1 MEYKRN
7 NNMQQSVFETVCS
20 RSQEFYSR
28 ECYNQSVVSDFKI
41 DLLNRP
47 EEASADPFKSMD
59 NLVHGYLRDARE
71 IYLYAELELDED
83 DDIVVTNSDNTQK
96 VNWSRLAEFSNL
108 ETLTIVADAYNGFTT
123 QASSNSCMVLN
134 ITSFTECS
142 AREVMGYNPISNIKT
157 LYNNYSMPSFE
168 WLTRF
173 PNLVIIDFSNTSVPM
188 LDAEDIVDFLP
199 YCPNLKAICGMGSTD
214 NDELV
219 CYCKSNG
226 IVVLE

>member
-1 MEYKRN
+1 
-7 NNMQQSVFETVCS
+7 MQQSVFETVCS
-20 RSQEFYSR
+20 RSQEFYSQ
-28 ECYNQSVVSDFKI
+28 ECYNQTVVSDFKI

-47 EEASADPFKSMD
+47 EEVSADPLKSMD

-71 IYLYAELELDED
+71 IYLYAELEVDED
-83 DDIVVTNSDNTQK
+83 EDIIVTNPDHIQK

-142 AREVMGYNPISNIKT
+142 AREVMVYNPISNTKT

-199 YCPNLKAICGMGSTD
+199 YCPNLKAICGMGSTY
-214 NDELV
+214 NDKLV